1 MGGRGASAEDTKFKE
16 IEARYNRV
24 NEQYRKYARIL
35 NYSNK
40 TEYRDMFDKMK
51 KARDE
56 LGETYNRYLQQ
67 RENKRR
73 GRNIPF

>member
-1 MGGRGASAEDTKFKE
+1 MGGRGASAGETKFRE

-24 NEQYRKYARIL
+24 NEQYQKYAKVL

-56 LGETYNRYLQQ
+56 LRETYNRYLQQ
-67 RENKRR
+67 RENKKRR
-73 GRNIPF
+73 RNVPF